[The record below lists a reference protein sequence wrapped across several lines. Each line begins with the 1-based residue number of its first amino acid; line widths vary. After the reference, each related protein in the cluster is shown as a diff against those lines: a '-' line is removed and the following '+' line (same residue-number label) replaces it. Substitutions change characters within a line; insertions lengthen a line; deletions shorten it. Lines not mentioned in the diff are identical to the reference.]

1 MQTQQLEII
10 KNIGCQV
17 RSFLEDIQPDTSWDE
32 HLSGACAVGAYIT
45 HKLLLRQNIQSSV
58 IIGTGSD
65 MDHCWVDIE
74 LDNDVVVL
82 DTTATQ
88 FDKELNVVILA
99 PKLEYKQLAFHK
111 DIPEERLFVTDS
123 ILFRVLRDWDIGQ
136 QPRLYKQE
144 IYDSFKIVID

>member
-17 RSFLEDIQPDTSWDE
+17 RSFLEDLQPDTSWCQ
-32 HLSGACAVGAYIT
+32 HLSGACAVGAYII
-45 HKLLLRQNIQSSV
+45 HKLLLRNDIQSSI

-74 LDNDVVVL
+74 LDNDLVVL

-88 FDKELNVVILA
+88 FDKELDAIILA
-99 PKLEYKQLAFHK
+99 PKVEYKQLAFHK
-111 DIPEERLFVTDS
+111 KIPSERLFVTDS
-123 ILFRVLRDWDIGQ
+123 ILFNALRDWDISQ
-136 QPRLYKQE
+136 QPRRYKQE
-144 IYDSFKIVID
+144 IYDSFGIMID